1 MDTSLYPQALLR
13 LIEEFQKLP
22 GIGPKSAQ
30 RIAFHIVKQNE
41 NNIKY
46 LYKSIIEAKEIIKL
60 CSICSNISTQE
71 ICHICSDKN
80 RDKNNIC
87 VVSEASDIIAIE
99 KTKEFFGTYHVLHG
113 LISPIEGI
121 GPDKLKIKELINRIN
136 NETKEIILAI
146 SPSIEGETTSLY
158 LKKLIKPLNVKV
170 TRIAF
175 GIPVGGDLEYSDT
188 ITLAKAIEGRRE
200 I

>member
-46 LYKSIIEAKEIIKL
+46 LYKSIVDAKEIIKL

-158 LKKLIKPLNVKV
+158 LKKLIKPLSIKV

>member
-1 MDTSLYPQALLR
+1 MDTLLYPQALLK

-30 RIAFHIVKQNE
+30 RIAFHIIKQNE
-41 NNIKY
+41 NNVKN
-46 LYKSIIEAKEIIKL
+46 LYKSIIDAKEVIKL
-60 CSICSNISTQE
+60 CSICCNISTQE
-71 ICHICSDKN
+71 KCNICSNIN
-80 RDKNNIC
+80 RDKENIC

-121 GPDKLKIKELINRIN
+121 GPDKLKIKELISRIN
-136 NETKEIILAI
+136 SETKEIILAI
-146 SPSIEGETTSLY
+146 SPSVEGETTTLY

-175 GIPVGGDLEYSDT
+175 GIPVGSELEYSDT

>member
-1 MDTSLYPQALLR
+1 MDTLLYPQALLR

-30 RIAFHIVKQNE
+30 RIAFYIIKQNE
-41 NNIKY
+41 NNVKN
-46 LYKSIIEAKEIIKL
+46 LYKSIITAKEEIKL
-60 CSICSNISTQE
+60 CNICYNICTKEKCNICSES
-71 ICHICSDKN
+71 N
-80 RDKNNIC
+80 RDKHSIC
-87 VVSEASDIIAIE
+87 VVSEASDIIAID

-136 NETKEIILAI
+136 TETKEIILAI
-146 SPSIEGETTSLY
+146 SPSIEGETTTLY
-158 LKKLIKPLNVKV
+158 LKKLIKPLNIKV

-175 GIPVGGDLEYSDT
+175 GIPVGGELEYSDT

-200 I
+200 L

>member
-1 MDTSLYPQALLR
+1 LYPQALQR

-22 GIGPKSAQ
+22 SIGPKSAQ
-30 RIAFHIVKQNE
+30 RIAFYIVKQNE
-41 NNIKY
+41 TNVKN
-46 LYKSIIEAKEIIKL
+46 LYNSIINAKEKIKL
-60 CSICSNISTQE
+60 CRICYNITTQDICYICSNTSRNK
-71 ICHICSDKN
+71 S
-80 RDKNNIC
+80 NIC

-113 LISPIEGI
+113 IISPIEGI
-121 GPDKLKIKELINRIN
+121 GPEKLKIKELINRIN
-136 NETKEIILAI
+136 SEVNEVILAI

-158 LKKLIKPLNVKV
+158 LKKLLKPLNIKV

-175 GIPVGGDLEYSDT
+175 GIPIGGDLEYSDT